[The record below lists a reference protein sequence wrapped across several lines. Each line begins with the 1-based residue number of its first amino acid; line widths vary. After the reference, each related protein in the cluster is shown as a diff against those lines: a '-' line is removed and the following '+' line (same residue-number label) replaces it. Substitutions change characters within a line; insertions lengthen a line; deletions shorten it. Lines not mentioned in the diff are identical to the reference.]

1 MRRRVILVVAPRCDD
16 GVVVPNLDGV
26 RVKLNRAKRHV
37 EELRAAVGQLDIVA
51 TNSIVGAPSDDDP
64 SVLVYRVTD
73 VPNIEPYVSAI
84 AGDLIHNLRTALDH
98 VAWQLVLLDGGEP
111 NETTTFPLVETATKR
126 DGTPRAPLVVKP
138 GISDPQ
144 IMAAVA
150 AMQPIA
156 EAHHGH
162 DPKTDALG
170 IIGRL
175 NNIDKHRLL
184 LTVVHALDRDL
195 PAYWGQDDGDP
206 SPTYKFNLTALATN
220 DVVATFDFGGA
231 SPPARFDPHLKLT
244 VTVAEADGNWAQG
257 LSIVDVLDGL
267 RQTVARELNMH
278 IVPLMAE
285 QYLDWG

>member
-1 MRRRVILVVAPRCDD
+1 M
-16 GVVVPNLDGV
+16 VPNLDGV
-26 RVKLNRAKRHV
+26 RVKLNRAKRHA

-51 TNSIVGAPSDDDP
+51 TKSIVGTPSDSDP
-64 SVLVYRVTD
+64 SVLVYRVTEIPD
-73 VPNIEPYVSAI
+73 INPKVSAI
-84 AGDLIHNLRTALDH
+84 AGDLLHNLRTALDH

-111 NETTTFPLVETATKR
+111 NETTTFPLVETATNK

-138 GISDPQ
+138 GINDPQ

-156 EAHHGH
+156 EAQHGH
-162 DPKTDALG
+162 DPATDALG

-195 PAYWGQDDGDP
+195 PAYWGQSESDP
-206 SPTYKFNLTALATN
+206 SPTCKFNLAALATN
-220 DVVATFDFGGA
+220 DVVATFDFAGA
-231 SPPARFDPHLKLT
+231 QPPAMFDPHLKLT
-244 VTVAEADGNWAQG
+244 VTLAETDGNWAQG